1 MTYLLS
7 LANSEVLSAII
18 FAEEVLP
25 SYVRR
30 PVPFVPW
37 SKLRSG
43 TDEYASLHGWPVNEG
58 IEIGSPSYEIVD
70 VKKTEAHRG
79 SSRARTNLLRGSS
92 STTIENP
99 RSMNFWTL
107 SE

>member
-58 IEIGSPSYEIVD
+58 IEIGSPSHEIVD
-70 VKKTEAHRG
+70 VKKLKRIADLLEREQIYFEAR
-79 SSRARTNLLRGSS
+79 
-92 STTIENP
+92 P
-99 RSMNFWTL
+99 QQQ
-107 SE
+107 